1 MERIVIFADRLD
13 HDNGLAA
20 LLNTIFP
27 ECDIAYVYGDM
38 DDHAADRKGPL
49 PRRSIVNCSERGRVL

>member
-1 MERIVIFADRLD
+1 MEKIVIFADRLD

-27 ECDIAYVYGDM
+27 ECDIGYVYGEM
-38 DDHAADRKGPL
+38 DDHAADGESLL
-49 PRRSIVNCSERGRVL
+49 PRRSIVNCSEGGRVS